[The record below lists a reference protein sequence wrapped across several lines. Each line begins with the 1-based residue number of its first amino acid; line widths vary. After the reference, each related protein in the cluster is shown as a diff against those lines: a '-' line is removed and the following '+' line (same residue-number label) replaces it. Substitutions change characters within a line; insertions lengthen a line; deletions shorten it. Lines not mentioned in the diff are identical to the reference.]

1 MPTNLKRHNV
11 TFPAA
16 IYATI
21 EKDAALNERSI
32 SGQIIF
38 ILKGWYADKEREA
51 DLFRATPLHEAK
63 HHEAPVFETPAQIP
77 AEPLSTIHK
86 SSGQEKS

>member
-21 EKDAALNERSI
+21 EKDAEFNERSI

-38 ILKGWYADKEREA
+38 ILKEWYSEKQKEA
-51 DLFRATPLHEAK
+51 DFFRATPLHEAK
-63 HHEAPVFETPAQIP
+63 RHEAPVFETPGPTHAP
-77 AEPLSTIHK
+77 PLSKIHT
-86 SSGQEKS
+86 SGGQEKS